1 MALKSMHA
9 ESTEACVLRL
19 VNKSAR
25 SINALWV
32 DFTGEEKCYQS
43 LEPGHARP
51 QQTYTTHVWRLR
63 FGDDQA
69 LIGEYAGQSA
79 VLEVQPDE
87 TLSIVPWSGALPQP
101 KPEWGEYMKRGDALG
116 IEIWSYACVDV
127 RAIRI
132 AEHIVDRMLA
142 AAPVDVVRRLVAG
155 GAVVAIIARCQVTTD
170 IPAHAFMR
178 WAEGGRDT
186 DTTTR
191 GLGGTE
197 ESPTTSCGEENL
209 LMEDDKF
216 YPSENILVHEF
227 GHTVMN
233 IGLTSEDRG
242 KIKKLYDAAYAAG
255 VYDKSAYIMENEDE
269 YWAEGTQAWFNAT
282 IRTDVTAGVNT
293 REKLRARD
301 PGLAT
306 MMVRAY
312 GDGTWRYPQ
321 DSPGPLRM
329 KRRLPDSSEER
340 GSPTSS
346 GGSSGEQPV
355 APMAAPDVEG
365 SMERVRL
372 AASAGGAG
380 PGSCMSTCLPGGGG
394 TPGSGSTGCGAL
406 VWVGLRDVV
415 LGHAAHAT
423 VKMS

>member
-1 MALKSMHA
+1 
-9 ESTEACVLRL
+9 
-19 VNKSAR
+19 
-25 SINALWV
+25 
-32 DFTGEEKCYQS
+32 
-43 LEPGHARP
+43 
-51 QQTYTTHVWRLR
+51 
-63 FGDDQA
+63 
-69 LIGEYAGQSA
+69 
-79 VLEVQPDE
+79 
-87 TLSIVPWSGALPQP
+87 
-101 KPEWGEYMKRGDALG
+101 MKRGDALG

-301 PGLAT
+301 PG
-306 MMVRAY
+306 
-312 GDGTWRYPQ
+312 YPQ

-365 SMERVRL
+365 SMERARRIVWIVWRL
-372 AASAGGAG
+372 VGWASWYHE
-380 PGSCMSTCLPGGGG
+380 S
-394 TPGSGSTGCGAL
+394 
-406 VWVGLRDVV
+406 
-415 LGHAAHAT
+415 
-423 VKMS
+423 